1 MRKNLSNKRRRV
13 IQIVTLSLFRF
24 DTPRHKAWAF
34 VMMGLAR
41 LSLRRMPHLNFWKLL
56 GSGTG
61 EGFTPVPNFGV
72 YAILCVWDSAE
83 HGRTTIASHR
93 LFAGYRAHAVENVTV
108 FLETISSRGKWSRQS
123 PFSAQAHSDHGPI
136 AILTRATVRLS
147 KIRKFWQQAPGIS
160 ARIGK
165 NTEVLFKIGL
175 GEVPLRQQLTFSIW
189 KNAKEMSAFAHAQGP
204 HKFAIDQVR
213 EGNWFEEDLYARF
226 NITSIDGHWPDFD
239 KKFIQDQTH
248 D

>member
-1 MRKNLSNKRRRV
+1 MPSIPSNKRRHI
-13 IQIVTLSLFRF
+13 IQSVTLSLYRF

-41 LSLRRMPHLNFWKLL
+41 FSLRRMPHLNFWKLL

-61 EGFTPVPNFGV
+61 EGFTPIPNLGV
-72 YAILCVWDSAE
+72 YAILCVWDNAE
-83 HGRTTIASHR
+83 HGRRTIASHR
-93 LFAGYRAHAVENVTV
+93 LFSRYRAHAAQNATL
-108 FLETISSRGKWSRQS
+108 FLETISSRGQWSRQN
-123 PFSAQAHSDHGPI
+123 PFSSRAQSDRGPI

-147 KIRKFWQQAPGIS
+147 KIHKFWQQSPAIS

-165 NTEVLFKIGL
+165 NTDVMFKIGL

-189 KNAKEMSAFAHAQGP
+189 PNLKEMSEFAHAPGP
-204 HKFAIDQVR
+204 HKIAIDQVR
-213 EGNWFEEDLYARF
+213 NGNWFKEDLYARF

-239 KKFIQDQTH
+239 KKIFQDQTH